1 MKIVCSLRHDELR
14 PLLATCTR
22 LRQAAA
28 AAISVH
34 FNFCTPEPQRDEND
48 AVLGALRSPSPRF
61 VHAALALAADGPA
74 APRRNRTRRR
84 RPPRPPP
91 PAATLALG
99 WNPDAAAAGAQAEAA
114 TPPGPAA
121 SMGFA
126 SPPPQSSAA
135 EGVSPAAAA
144 QERQGGS
151 PGGADAASRPMGQ
164 RLSFSQDYRS

>member
-22 LRQAAA
+22 LRQAAS

-34 FNFCTPEPQRDEND
+34 FNFCTPEPQRDAND
-48 AVLGALRSPSPRF
+48 AILGALRSPSPRF
-61 VHAALALAADGPA
+61 VHAALALAPDGPA

-84 RPPRPPP
+84 RPPRAQQPEATLELGWYPEGAADAGGA
-91 PAATLALG
+91 AAT
-99 WNPDAAAAGAQAEAA
+99 
-114 TPPGPAA
+114 PGPAA

-126 SPPPQSSAA
+126 SPPPLSVVA
-135 EGVSPAAAA
+135 EGSPVAAA
-144 QERQGGS
+144 GS

-164 RLSFSQDYRS
+164 RLSFTEDF

>member
-22 LRQAAA
+22 LRQAAS
-28 AAISVH
+28 AAIAVH

-48 AVLGALRSPSPRF
+48 AVMGLLRSPSPRF
-61 VHAALALAADGPA
+61 IHAALALATDGPA

-99 WNPDAAAAGAQAEAA
+99 WHPDGGAGAGGDAA

-126 SPPPQSSAA
+126 SPPPQSAA
-135 EGVSPAAAA
+135 EGSPAAQA
-144 QERQGGS
+144 GS

-164 RLSFSQDYRS
+164 RLSFAEDFGL